1 AVLFTSSSNTVTD
14 VFEGITLNLQSAS
27 EEAVTINVSSDRTE
41 LEGTIEGFVSAFN
54 ETLDR
59 IDFQSRFDEETEARG
74 PLLGDSTLLNLKNAM
89 MSTILGS
96 PLNVSGRYT
105 NLSQVGITVGE
116 GGRLELDKELLQE
129 AIETDPQA
137 VEDLLIK
144 RDIDQSAGTRTL
156 SEGVT
161 VTDPTARET
170 FSSLG
175 VFARIEELSR
185 TYIDSVDGV
194 LTARGRALDNQVRLQ
209 EDRIE
214 FFDLRLANKQT
225 QLEREFAS
233 LETIISNFQAQQVM
247 SASPAELRLL
257 LLDGA
262 IRFAHQGRQGLI
274 DKNYEQSFEGIS
286 QCRAI
291 ITELAVGV
299 DRQVDPDLCDRVT
312 SLFMFMFGELTQAS
326 MEKDPGRVQS
336 VIELLEFE
344 RETWK
349 LAIDRVKQDK
359 TASEE

>member
-1 AVLFTSSSNTVTD
+1 MPP
-14 VFEGITLNLQSAS
+14 
-27 EEAVTINVSSDRTE
+27 
-41 LEGTIEGFVSAFN
+41 
-54 ETLDR
+54 ET
-59 IDFQSRFDEETEARG
+59 
-74 PLLGDSTLLNLKNAM
+74 AM
-89 MSTILGS
+89 S
-96 PLNVSGRYT
+96 Y
-105 NLSQVGITVGE
+105 
-116 GGRLELDKELLQE
+116 
-129 AIETDPQA
+129 
-137 VEDLLIK
+137 
-144 RDIDQSAGTRTL
+144 
-156 SEGVT
+156 
-161 VTDPTARET
+161 
-170 FSSLG
+170 
-175 VFARIEELSR
+175 
-185 TYIDSVDGV
+185 
-194 LTARGRALDNQVRLQ
+194 
-209 EDRIE
+209 
-214 FFDLRLANKQT
+214 LR
-225 QLEREFAS
+225 S
-233 LETIISNFQAQQVM
+233 QVM

-359 TASEE
+359 TASEEGAKSTTQAPTSSSSVESRPSSLSVQA